1 MASTSQKKKEM
12 NDVKVKGELNGDDKK
27 MDETNEI
34 VIASCTNNSNNDDDD
49 DDTDDATNKEI
60 VPDKENNHKKNNN
73 NNDGGVTMKKEEE
86 QLLLGKMKNDPLL
99 VYERSEII
107 CENDYVIL
115 AFADGRQIFAQAVQR
130 WRGKSP
136 PVKIN
141 KRTYPTKNLIGL
153 PYGTVLELRGN
164 QLVPLPPEED
174 VIPSLQNLIP
184 TTSTD
189 STPVITT
196 GNVEKRFNDEGIISQ
211 KNDNRNL
218 LDNNTSQAIDQRQ
231 VESMREE
238 GMDGQDIVATLIENS
253 KTFDGKTDFS
263 KAKYITKKQMKYQ
276 PRCRILRC
284 TASTITEA
292 MFLKDHRRIM
302 NLRVDTMAQILSY
315 SNVCAGSRVFVFE
328 CPTMGLLTG
337 ALAQRMGGYG
347 QILSIYSGQQPSF
360 SDMLAKFNLSFPE
373 QYSIKYIHS
382 SQVFTDL
389 IQETQKD
396 DNDDDEEDEKDVELK
411 EREQQKWPCPL
422 QPHTRQ
428 YLETTMKTDEE
439 RTAFLAKRCARFA
452 RKLTRHTFMEAN
464 QWLLRTND
472 NRKCDSIIIA
482 TRYDPTYALFKLLPY
497 LETSCPFV
505 VLCEFL
511 EPLAECF
518 RELQKQSLAI
528 NMRLTDTW
536 LREYQI
542 LPGRTHPNMNMSQN
556 GGFLLT
562 GIKLCP
568 STGKDEMDEEL
579 VKEIRAQI
587 GGRRGKKNK
596 NKRGNNG
603 DSSNMNNNA
612 NNSNGRSKKRNA
624 AKMKNCND
632 QTNKNHDTKRAK

>member
-1 MASTSQKKKEM
+1 MASTVQEKEEM
-12 NDVKVKGELNGDDKK
+12 NDVKVEGAGELNGDDKK
-27 MDETNEI
+27 METNEV
-34 VIASCTNNSNNDDDD
+34 VIPSFSCTGGGDG
-49 DDTDDATNKEI
+49 DATNKEI
-60 VPDKENNHKKNNN
+60 VPETENKKD
-73 NNDGGVTMKKEEE
+73 DGSNKMMKVTSSSSGDDETMKDQWMMK
-86 QLLLGKMKNDPLL
+86 KNDPLL
-99 VYERSEII
+99 LYERSEII

-184 TTSTD
+184 TNTTTTD
-189 STPVITT
+189 STAVATVSDK
-196 GNVEKRFNDEGIISQ
+196 GKSFSDEGITSQ

-263 KAKYITKKQMKYQ
+263 KAKYITKKQLKYQ

-292 MFLKDHRRIM
+292 LFLKDHRRIM

-382 SQVFTDL
+382 SQLFTDL
-389 IQETQKD
+389 LQESQKD
-396 DNDDDEEDEKDVELK
+396 DDDEDEKDVELK
-411 EREQQKWPCPL
+411 EREQLKWPCPL

-464 QWLLRTND
+464 HWLLRTND
-472 NRKCDSIIIA
+472 DRKCDSIIIA
-482 TRYDPTYALFKLLPY
+482 TRYDPTYTLFKLLPY

-568 STGKDEMDEEL
+568 STGKNEMDEEL

-603 DSSNMNNNA
+603 ESTNTNNNI

-624 AKMKNCND
+624 SKMKNCD
-632 QTNKNHDTKRAK
+632 DKNNNIHDSKRAK

>member
-1 MASTSQKKKEM
+1 MASTVQEKEEM
-12 NDVKVKGELNGDDKK
+12 NDVKVEGDGELNGNDKK
-27 MDETNEI
+27 METNEV
-34 VIASCTNNSNNDDDD
+34 VIPSFSCTGGGDG
-49 DDTDDATNKEI
+49 DATNKEI
-60 VPDKENNHKKNNN
+60 VPETENKKDDGSDKMMKVTSSSSGDDE
-73 NNDGGVTMKKEEE
+73 TMKDQWMMK
-86 QLLLGKMKNDPLL
+86 KNDPLL
-99 VYERSEII
+99 LYERSEII

-184 TTSTD
+184 TNTTTTD
-189 STPVITT
+189 STAVATVSDK
-196 GNVEKRFNDEGIISQ
+196 GKSFSDEGITSQ

-263 KAKYITKKQMKYQ
+263 KAKYITKKQLKYQ

-292 MFLKDHRRIM
+292 LFLKDHRRIM

-382 SQVFTDL
+382 SQLFTDL
-389 IQETQKD
+389 LQESQKD
-396 DNDDDEEDEKDVELK
+396 DDDEDEKDVELK
-411 EREQQKWPCPL
+411 EREQLKWPCPL

-472 NRKCDSIIIA
+472 DRKCDSIIIA
-482 TRYDPTYALFKLLPY
+482 TRYDPTYTLFKLLPY

-568 STGKDEMDEEL
+568 STGKNEMDEEL

-603 DSSNMNNNA
+603 ESTNTNNNI

-624 AKMKNCND
+624 SKMKNCND
-632 QTNKNHDTKRAK
+632 KNNNIHDSKRAK

>member
-1 MASTSQKKKEM
+1 MASTVQEKEEM
-12 NDVKVKGELNGDDKK
+12 NHVKTVKGDGELNGDDKK
-27 MDETNEI
+27 METNE
-34 VIASCTNNSNNDDDD
+34 VEPASVPCNDGDG
-49 DDTDDATNKEI
+49 DATNKEI
-60 VPDKENNHKKNNN
+60 VPEKEHEKDDGSNNQIMKQT
-73 NNDGGVTMKKEEE
+73 GSETTMKEQWMMLTKE
-86 QLLLGKMKNDPLL
+86 NDPLL
-99 VYERSEII
+99 LYERSEII

-174 VIPSLQNLIP
+174 VIPSLQNLI
-184 TTSTD
+184 TTTTTTTD
-189 STPVITT
+189 STTAIATISDK
-196 GNVEKRFNDEGIISQ
+196 GKSFSDEGITSQ

-292 MFLKDHRRIM
+292 LFLKDHRRIM

-382 SQVFTDL
+382 SQIFTDL
-389 IQETQKD
+389 IQESQKD
-396 DNDDDEEDEKDVELK
+396 DDEDEKDVELK
-411 EREQQKWPCPL
+411 EREQLKWPCPL

-472 NRKCDSIIIA
+472 DRKCDSIIIA
-482 TRYDPTYALFKLLPY
+482 TRYDPTYTLFKLLPY

-511 EPLAECF
+511 EPFAECF

-568 STGKDEMDEEL
+568 STGKNEMDEEL

-603 DSSNMNNNA
+603 ESNNTNNNNNV

-624 AKMKNCND
+624 SKMKNCND
-632 QTNKNHDTKRAK
+632 KNNNFHDSKRAK